1 MLDRNFGNNSIL
13 NSSPDL
19 VITNHGKACHEF
31 AYNKIPVIN
40 TGENPHSKYNFSLNP
55 KNLHELDDMVLNL
68 NNYKSK
74 LNFDKSKI
82 YEYLYMDFHHYN
94 KMYDRD
100 KNFKETFFASK
111 DININNSSKLY
122 KYFLENIDNEN
133 EKKINKYL
141 DAFYRDNFY

>member
-1 MLDRNFGNNSIL
+1 
-13 NSSPDL
+13 
-19 VITNHGKACHEF
+19 
-31 AYNKIPVIN
+31 
-40 TGENPHSKYNFSLNP
+40 
-55 KNLHELDDMVLNL
+55 MVLNL

-74 LNFDKSKI
+74 LNFDKTKI

-133 EKKINKYL
+133 EKN
-141 DAFYRDNFY
+141 